1 MQRLKQKCL
10 GILSAVMC
18 PRILNKELFFTD
30 FQKQVLIG
38 YVLGDGCLE
47 VIGKSGKARLM
58 VEQGLK
64 QKELVDWLYKIFSEF
79 TKTPPKEKNY
89 INKNSIYF
97 STLSSKQFY
106 IYQNIFYK
114 DKKKILP
121 IEIEQL
127 LTPLS
132 LAVWFMGDG
141 SVKSK
146 ECNGRIINTHGFNE
160 QEVNKICEVLNKK
173 FFLQASIRRQK
184 DGLQIYISAK
194 SAGKLYEII
203 FPHFLPTFYYK
214 LPKMKLATTKVV

>member
-1 MQRLKQKCL
+1 
-10 GILSAVMC
+10 MC
-18 PRILNKELFFTD
+18 PRILKRDLFLTD

-38 YVLGDGCLE
+38 YVLGDGCIE
-47 VIGKSGKARLM
+47 VRGKSGKARLM
-58 VEQGLK
+58 VEQSIK

-97 STLSSKQFY
+97 STLSFKQFY
-106 IYQNIFYK
+106 AYKNIFYK

-146 ECNGRIINTHGFNE
+146 ECNGRIINTHGFTGP
-160 QEVNKICEVLNKK
+160 EVNRICFLLKEK
-173 FFLQASIRRQK
+173 FLLQASIRRQK
-184 DGLQIYISAK
+184 DGLQVYISAK
-194 SAGKLYEII
+194 SAITFNNLIAK
-203 FPHFLPTFYYK
+203 HVLPSFYYK
-214 LPKMKLATTKVV
+214 LPRFKS